1 MVLMDLPQLNAPI
14 WVNRPSVFGQ
24 MVKHLVEYPVLAVD
38 TESNSLHAYREQ
50 VCLIQF
56 STELNDYLV
65 DPLLLHE
72 LDALGPIFANP
83 AIEKIFHASEY
94 DLICLRRDFHF
105 QFSNIFDTMLAARIL
120 GKPAVGLGSLLE
132 AEFGITLD
140 KHFQRANWALRPLP
154 PAQMAYA
161 RLDTHYLKMLR
172 DRLCEELVETGRL
185 SLAEEDF
192 RRMAEGIPD
201 ATPDEVVVEPFWRIS
216 GVQDLNPQQAA
227 VLRELAL
234 YREQQAK
241 AANLPP
247 FKVLGNQNLLAV
259 AQTLPADLQALAE
272 LGALSERQFH
282 RHGQAL
288 LRAVQRGLEAQPQHR
303 PVLPRRDERFLNRL
317 DALRTWRKLT
327 AQSMGV
333 ESDVVLPRDLLY
345 ALAQRNPRR
354 EEELHEVMAST
365 PWRLQTYGDKIADVL
380 KKQK

>member
-1 MVLMDLPQLNAPI
+1 MDLPELTAPI
-14 WVNRPSVFGQ
+14 WVNRASMLGQ
-24 MVKHLVEYPVLAVD
+24 MVKHLVECPILAVD

-56 STELNDYLV
+56 STEATDYLV
-65 DPLLLHE
+65 DPLGLHE
-72 LDALGPIFANP
+72 LSALGPIFANP
-83 AIEKIFHASEY
+83 VIEKIFHASEY

-120 GKPAVGLGSLLE
+120 AKPAVGLGSLLE

-140 KHFQRANWALRPLP
+140 KHFQRADWALRPLP

-161 RLDTHYLKMLR
+161 RLDTHYLKLLR
-172 DRLCEELVETGRL
+172 DRLRNELIEMGRL

-201 ATPDEVVVEPFWRIS
+201 SNPDEIVIEPFWRIS
-216 GVQDLNPQQAA
+216 GVQDLSPQQAA

-247 FKVLGNQNLLAV
+247 FKVLGNQNLLAI
-259 AQTLPADLQALAE
+259 AQALPADTQALAE
-272 LGALSERQFH
+272 LGALSERQFR
-282 RHGQAL
+282 RHGQSL
-288 LRAVQRGLEAQPQHR
+288 LRAVQRGLEAQPLRR
-303 PVLPRRDERFLNRL
+303 PALPRRDERFLNRL
-317 DALRTWRKLT
+317 DALRTWRKVT
-327 AQSMGV
+327 AQAMGV
-333 ESDVVLPRDLLY
+333 ESDVVLPKDVLFT
-345 ALAQRNPRR
+345 LAQRNPRQ
-354 EEELHEVMAST
+354 EEELREVMAST
-365 PWRLQTYGDKIADVL
+365 PWRLQTFGERIADVL